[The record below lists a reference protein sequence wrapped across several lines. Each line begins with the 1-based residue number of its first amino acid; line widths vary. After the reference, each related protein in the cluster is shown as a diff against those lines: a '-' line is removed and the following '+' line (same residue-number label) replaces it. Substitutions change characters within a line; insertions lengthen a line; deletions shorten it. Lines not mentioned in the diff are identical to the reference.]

1 MNCGDRFRQTLPESR
16 RVVVKVGSRVIVGKT
31 GRPDMARIRGLVSQL
46 ASMRRSGYEVVVV
59 SSGAIAA
66 GMEALRIAERPMSVP
81 DIQMCAAVGQG
92 RLMAKYASEF
102 DKEKVLVGQVLLT
115 HDDFE
120 HKIRL
125 ANMRRAMDHMLCA
138 GIIPI
143 INENDVVADEE
154 LKAYMSLGD
163 NDHLASLVVRQVR
176 ADLLVMLSTVDG
188 LRAPV
193 NGGRTVRIPYVEE
206 IGKDIMKLVRPPEA
220 GGISKGGMDSKLRAA
235 LACTKAGCN
244 VVVANGRKKDVLR
257 NVISGCD
264 EGTLFI
270 ASPD

>member
-1 MNCGDRFRQTLPESR
+1 
-16 RVVVKVGSRVIVGKT
+16 
-31 GRPDMARIRGLVSQL
+31 
-46 ASMRRSGYEVVVV
+46 
-59 SSGAIAA
+59 
-66 GMEALRIAERPMSVP
+66 MEALRIAEGPMSVP
-81 DIQMCAAVGQG
+81 DIQMCAAVGQV

-163 NDHLASLVVRQVR
+163 NDHLASLVVRKSRRFLYAQHSR
-176 ADLLVMLSTVDG
+176 RPAR
-188 LRAPV
+188 LR
-193 NGGRTVRIPYVEE
+193 
-206 IGKDIMKLVRPPEA
+206 
-220 GGISKGGMDSKLRAA
+220 
-235 LACTKAGCN
+235 
-244 VVVANGRKKDVLR
+244 
-257 NVISGCD
+257 
-264 EGTLFI
+264 
-270 ASPD
+270 